1 MRAYY
6 INSETDE
13 HGAIDVE
20 PKLQEYYRL
29 IGCRCVDFAVRE
41 IDGHPYNTILDD
53 EGLLKP
59 NRVTAVSVQ
68 SNAFGTQEQLA
79 GNLLIFGVDPDDYEH
94 GNASLTDDELLQI
107 QSRMIYGVF
116 ADGSEHPVLFYTR

>member
-13 HGAIDVE
+13 HEAIDIE
-20 PKLQEYYRL
+20 PKLEEYYRL

-41 IDGHPYNTILDD
+41 ISGRLYNIILDD

-59 NRVTAVSVQ
+59 NRVSAVSVW
-68 SNAFGTQEQLA
+68 SNAFGAQEHLA
-79 GNLLIFGVDPDDYEH
+79 GNLLIFGVDEDDFEH
-94 GNASLTDDELLQI
+94 GCRSLTDDELLLI
-107 QSRMIYGVF
+107 QSRMIDGIF